1 MRAVGIGLLGV
12 GLLAS
17 LWADSPCQAA
27 GPSSLGIAVVQTTVG
42 HPPGPPGPGRYWRHP
57 PVPRPPCVVLP
68 PPPPPPPP
76 PRRVYYVYP
85 PAVYYY
91 PYPFY
96 YYSYYD
102 YYAPH
107 GTLYYSTP
115 RAGIVIHW

>member
-76 PRRVYYVYP
+76 PDGSITCIHRPCIIIRTHLITP
-85 PAVYYY
+85 MSIP
-91 PYPFY
+91 
-96 YYSYYD
+96 
-102 YYAPH
+102 
-107 GTLYYSTP
+107 LSTP
-115 RAGIVIHW
+115 VPMKPCIILLPVLGL